1 MKRNIQAKFYFL
13 LLFCILFTI
22 PNFAS
27 PVKTDL
33 DEDVLKEIRDHYDSS
48 QKANK
53 FDRDLGVPKTPKA
66 KFFSI
71 QPGGSYDF
79 ISDLDLSGRGRSAA
93 MTTESQKPNFFFDI
107 RSKDYK
113 INEAFGV
120 QLLFHS
126 ARKEFDKQSYSVPA
140 PDTGSSSDSS
150 SSSSSSNSSTG
161 KNDKNSVTADLG
173 TNVRVDYNYIIPTF
187 YWGNPEV
194 DGFRMG
200 FGFGLADMRMR
211 GNVDFRDPGETIGKM
226 YGAMGDRTTFLN
238 TLSFLQLSSGLVD
251 LRRGDPIFNYLL
263 LNLSQGNN
271 LETMGAYL
279 ASQGTHF
286 STDIVSLLVYAN
298 LQDKYSPL
306 ELLALSA
313 LSRTSINA
321 KDKQVFAYMI
331 YVETPKFGF
340 IKARLSWHG
349 PLFKDSGYT
358 IHMSTLELALMVPID
373 F

>member
-1 MKRNIQAKFYFL
+1 MKRNIRAKLFFL
-13 LLFCILFTI
+13 FLIFFLTPIY
-22 PNFAS
+22 NFAS
-27 PVKTDL
+27 PPKTDL
-33 DEDVLKEIRDHYDSS
+33 DDDVLKEIRDHYDSG

-53 FDRDLGVPKTPKA
+53 FDRDLGIPKVPKA
-66 KFFSI
+66 RFFSI

-79 ISDLDLSGRGRSAA
+79 ISDLDISGRGRSAA
-93 MTTESQKPNFFFDI
+93 MTTTSQRSNFFFDI
-107 RSKDYK
+107 RSKDFK

-140 PDTGSSSDSS
+140 PDTSSSSDSS
-150 SSSSSSNSSTG
+150 SSSSSSSSSG
-161 KNDKNSVTADLG
+161 QNDKNSVTADLG
-173 TNVRVDYNYIIPTF
+173 TNVKVDYNYIIPTF
-187 YWGNPEV
+187 YWGNPDV

-200 FGFGLADMRMR
+200 VGFGLADIRMR
-211 GNVDFRDPGETIGKM
+211 GNVDFRDPGEMIGKL
-226 YGAMGDRTTFLN
+226 YGAMGDRNTFLN
-238 TLSFLQLSSGLVD
+238 TLSFIQLSSGLVD
-251 LRRGDPIFNYLL
+251 LRSGDPLFNYLL

-271 LETMGAYL
+271 LELMGAYL
-279 ASQGTHF
+279 ASQGTNF
-286 STDIVSLLVYAN
+286 STDILSLLVYTSLKDDYN
-298 LQDKYSPL
+298 PL

-340 IKARLSWHG
+340 VKARLSWHG

-358 IHMSTLELALMVPID
+358 IHMSTLELALMIPIN